1 MICLADVNILN
12 SALNSCGL
20 LDRIWTNMLGN
31 GESESGYQLFVK
43 RFGGHAAHLR
53 LRLHSCQVRGI
64 LTYTGLEALYPLP
77 LSGLLLSVMPIRER
91 LNHVCY
97 AQGT

>member
-20 LDRIWTNMLGN
+20 LDRIWANMLGN

-43 RFGGHAAHLR
+43 RFGG
-53 LRLHSCQVRGI
+53 
-64 LTYTGLEALYPLP
+64 
-77 LSGLLLSVMPIRER
+77 LSLISSKRTR
-91 LNHVCY
+91 STC
-97 AQGT
+97 